1 MKETTAKKAPK
12 KRKERD
18 LGTPTVIVRYLD
30 ETPEQVAQNRR
41 CVEAA
46 LDMMWR
52 KTYGLHLTNFD
63 WGEKPE
69 GYGRTRVTHPK
80 IQILEG
86 SVKHDFSQAA
96 RLCDVDRDGHG
107 VRARDPDRYRPA
119 RRRAA
124 QEKKSRTVVREY
136 REHP

>member
-18 LGTPTVIVRYLD
+18 LGTP
-30 ETPEQVAQNRR
+30 PEQVAQNRR

-80 IQILEG
+80 I
-86 SVKHDFSQAA
+86 
-96 RLCDVDRDGHG
+96 
-107 VRARDPDRYRPA
+107 
-119 RRRAA
+119 
-124 QEKKSRTVVREY
+124 
-136 REHP
+136 

>member
-63 WGEKPE
+63 WGKKPE

-80 IQILEG
+80 I
-86 SVKHDFSQAA
+86 
-96 RLCDVDRDGHG
+96 
-107 VRARDPDRYRPA
+107 
-119 RRRAA
+119 
-124 QEKKSRTVVREY
+124 
-136 REHP
+136 

>member
-1 MKETTAKKAPK
+1 M
-12 KRKERD
+12 
-18 LGTPTVIVRYLD
+18 
-30 ETPEQVAQNRR
+30 AQNRR

-80 IQILEG
+80 I
-86 SVKHDFSQAA
+86 
-96 RLCDVDRDGHG
+96 
-107 VRARDPDRYRPA
+107 
-119 RRRAA
+119 
-124 QEKKSRTVVREY
+124 
-136 REHP
+136 

>member
-1 MKETTAKKAPK
+1 MDKPTPHKRKEVIFMKETTAKKAPK
-12 KRKERD
+12 IRKERD

-80 IQILEG
+80 I
-86 SVKHDFSQAA
+86 
-96 RLCDVDRDGHG
+96 
-107 VRARDPDRYRPA
+107 
-119 RRRAA
+119 
-124 QEKKSRTVVREY
+124 
-136 REHP
+136 

>member
-1 MKETTAKKAPK
+1 MMKETTAKKAPK

-52 KTYGLHLTNFD
+52 KLMAC
-63 WGEKPE
+63 
-69 GYGRTRVTHPK
+69 
-80 IQILEG
+80 I
-86 SVKHDFSQAA
+86 
-96 RLCDVDRDGHG
+96 
-107 VRARDPDRYRPA
+107 
-119 RRRAA
+119 
-124 QEKKSRTVVREY
+124 
-136 REHP
+136 

>member
-46 LDMMWR
+46 LDMIA
-52 KTYGLHLTNFD
+52 TVEAATED
-63 WGEKPE
+63 PE
-69 GYGRTRVTHPK
+69 TLK
-80 IQILEG
+80 
-86 SVKHDFSQAA
+86 DMDAA
-96 RLCDVDRDGHG
+96 RSFLD
-107 VRARDPDRYRPA
+107 
-119 RRRAA
+119 
-124 QEKKSRTVVREY
+124 QESIPEDALHELVESLKEQCTVIY
-136 REHP
+136 AF

>member
-1 MKETTAKKAPK
+1 MKETTAKKTPK

-86 SVKHDFSQAA
+86 SVKHDLNQAA
-96 RLCDVDRDGHG
+96 RLCDADRDGHG
-107 VRARDPDRYRPA
+107 VRARAPDRYRPA

-136 REHP
+136 REHQ

>member
-1 MKETTAKKAPK
+1 MYEKLDRLREELKRAERRKKSA
-12 KRKERD
+12 
-18 LGTPTVIVRYLD
+18 D
-30 ETPEQVAQNRR
+30 EKLKLAQDRLREAENAQILFDVEALNLTPEQVAQNRR

-80 IQILEG
+80 I
-86 SVKHDFSQAA
+86 
-96 RLCDVDRDGHG
+96 
-107 VRARDPDRYRPA
+107 
-119 RRRAA
+119 
-124 QEKKSRTVVREY
+124 
-136 REHP
+136 

>member
-1 MKETTAKKAPK
+1 MTKRTTVKNDKLVFTKIAPK
-12 KRKERD
+12 AHID
-18 LGTPTVIVRYLD
+18 
-30 ETPEQVAQNRR
+30 AQNRR

-80 IQILEG
+80 I
-86 SVKHDFSQAA
+86 
-96 RLCDVDRDGHG
+96 
-107 VRARDPDRYRPA
+107 
-119 RRRAA
+119 
-124 QEKKSRTVVREY
+124 
-136 REHP
+136 

>member
-12 KRKERD
+12 IRKERD

-52 KTYGLHLTNFD
+52 KT
-63 WGEKPE
+63 
-69 GYGRTRVTHPK
+69 
-80 IQILEG
+80 
-86 SVKHDFSQAA
+86 
-96 RLCDVDRDGHG
+96 
-107 VRARDPDRYRPA
+107 
-119 RRRAA
+119 
-124 QEKKSRTVVREY
+124 
-136 REHP
+136 

>member
-52 KTYGLHLTNFD
+52 KTYLCGLK
-63 WGEKPE
+63 G
-69 GYGRTRVTHPK
+69 GVYG
-80 IQILEG
+80 
-86 SVKHDFSQAA
+86 SQ
-96 RLCDVDRDGHG
+96 H
-107 VRARDPDRYRPA
+107 
-119 RRRAA
+119 
-124 QEKKSRTVVREY
+124 
-136 REHP
+136 

>member
-52 KTYGLHLTNFD
+52 KTYVEKSYKGLDGEVQHGLH
-63 WGEKPE
+63 E
-69 GYGRTRVTHPK
+69 GQEAGRRCGSMNEIGKTKQRQTLITPK
-80 IQILEG
+80 GRET
-86 SVKHDFSQAA
+86 F
-96 RLCDVDRDGHG
+96 RLLMIG
-107 VRARDPDRYRPA
+107 
-119 RRRAA
+119 
-124 QEKKSRTVVREY
+124 
-136 REHP
+136 